1 MGTINYHRTGDL
13 IEINVRDF
21 SGRKIESHT
30 CNAKDKKKYGSILR
44 YLKDKYGFEPLI
56 DLDDSINQLE
66 KAEDKEDNGID
77 WWA

>member
-1 MGTINYHRTGDL
+1 MGSINYNRTGDL

-56 DLDDSINQLE
+56 DTEDSINEEIEMQ
-66 KAEDKEDNGID
+66 KNPDKIN
-77 WWA
+77 WWS